1 MEIQSQNSAAIL
13 TFDDQ
18 PNPPRLT
25 QALLRQLDERLEAIQ
40 RADCFQGVVIASN
53 ARSFAAGADLGEITA
68 LDGIAARQFAAL
80 GQALFA
86 RIQRFPLPVVAAVRG
101 FCVGGGLDL
110 ALACRARVAAYGA
123 AFGHP
128 GATLGLMTGWGGT
141 QRLPRL
147 VGRTEAL
154 RILLTGE
161 RIPAAQALTLG
172 LVDELVPSAE
182 LIDAAV
188 RQVLR
193 QAQSAK
199 LQESP

>member
-13 TFDDQ
+13 AFEDD

-25 QALLRQLDERLEAIQ
+25 RAILRQLGEHLEAIRQ
-40 RADCFQGVVIASN
+40 AGGFRGVVIASN
-53 ARSFAAGADLGEITA
+53 ARSFAAGADLSEIVA
-68 LDGIAARQFAAL
+68 LEGVAAREFAGM
-80 GQALFA
+80 GQELF
-86 RIQRFPLPVVAAVRG
+86 REIELFPLPVAAAIRG
-101 FCVGGGLDL
+101 FCMGGGLDL
-110 ALACRARVAAYGA
+110 ALACRARVAAYGTT
-123 AFGHP
+123 FSHP

-147 VGRTEAL
+147 TGRAESL

-161 RIPAAQALTLG
+161 RLPATQALTLG
-172 LVDELVPSAE
+172 LIDELVPSAE

-193 QAQSAK
+193 QSQSPK
-199 LQESP
+199 PQG